1 MTWEKRY
8 KGEDDGNLMSL
19 HGRWVDE
26 RRNEYYY
33 RLAKKQGYRSRAS
46 YKLLQI
52 DERFNIFK
60 EGDSVADLGA
70 FPGGWLQVAREKV
83 GDSGKVVGVDLRR
96 IRPIEGIDTLVGDIT
111 EDATMIE
118 LLSLV
123 GKKVDVVLSDMAPNI
138 AGHYSTDHARSVH
151 LGTYAI
157 DVCDRILR
165 KNGKLVIKVF
175 MGDMFDMIEK
185 QLRDRFQSVRV
196 HTPAAT
202 RETSSEVYVIC
213 KGFMAN
219 KKVKLKVLEPEV
231 EEKMFTV
238 KGNLI

>member
-8 KGEDDGNLMSL
+8 KQEGDGNIMSL
-19 HGRWVDE
+19 RGRWTEE
-26 RRNEYYY
+26 RKNERYYK
-33 RLAKKQGYRSRAS
+33 LAKKEGYRSRAS

-60 EGDSVADLGA
+60 QGDSVADLGA
-70 FPGGWLQVAREKV
+70 FPGGWLQVAKEKV

-96 IRPIEGIDTLVGDIT
+96 IRPIEGIDTFLGDIT

-118 LLSLV
+118 LLSRV
-123 GKKVDVVLSDMAPNI
+123 GGKVDVVISDMAPNI

-151 LGTYAI
+151 LGMYAI
-157 DVCDRILR
+157 DVCDRILKR
-165 KNGKLVIKVF
+165 NGKLVIKVF
-175 MGDMFDMIEK
+175 MGDMFEMIERELK
-185 QLRDRFQSVRV
+185 DRFQSVKV

-213 KGFMAN
+213 KGFRAN
-219 KKVKLKVLEPEV
+219 KKVEMKVPEPES
-231 EEKMFTV
+231 EEKQFSV
-238 KGNLI
+238 KGDFI